1 MPDVVQILVEF
12 KSVVIAIKGQVILQ
26 EFNNQC
32 VNVIDSEYDF
42 FFFFSPLNSS
52 LVRSVF

>member
-42 FFFFSPLNSS
+42 FFFSPLNSS